1 MLNLAKLRFE
11 EWLTSCD
18 EELFIKDMAD
28 EILDYNKNNNEKV
41 KLLNSSDVTLGNFPK
56 VDFVDNK
63 DLKGHFKK
71 RFQKYDV
78 LYSQIRPRNM
88 HFGYALMDD
97 YNDYIASTRLM
108 VVRNKKD
115 IVSSSVL
122 YFYLTSREAIEDFTL
137 KTESRSGTFPQGN
150 YEDLSSFKVKYS
162 SDQDEITKLL
172 DLTLEKIYFNNKQ
185 NETLEQIRDTLLPK
199 LMNGEIDLD
208 KIEI

>member
-71 RFQKYDV
+71 RFQKTSPV
-78 LYSQIRPRNM
+78 MIISALTEIKKERFQIQ
-88 HFGYALMDD
+88 
-97 YNDYIASTRLM
+97 
-108 VVRNKKD
+108 KK
-115 IVSSSVL
+115 
-122 YFYLTSREAIEDFTL
+122 
-137 KTESRSGTFPQGN
+137 TF
-150 YEDLSSFKVKYS
+150 
-162 SDQDEITKLL
+162 
-172 DLTLEKIYFNNKQ
+172 
-185 NETLEQIRDTLLPK
+185 
-199 LMNGEIDLD
+199 
-208 KIEI
+208 